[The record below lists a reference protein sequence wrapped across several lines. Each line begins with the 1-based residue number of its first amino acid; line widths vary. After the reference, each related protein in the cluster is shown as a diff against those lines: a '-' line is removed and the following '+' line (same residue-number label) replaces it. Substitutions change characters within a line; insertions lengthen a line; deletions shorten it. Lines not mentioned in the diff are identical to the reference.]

1 MIFSLKRNKSTK
13 GKKNMMT
20 IKIKVIGNRNPRKLD
35 ELKYYATTVSRGDTD
50 LEMLS
55 ELVSDQTS
63 MTKADCYGV
72 LIALEHNI
80 IQELKNGNI
89 VRLGSLGSYQISVS
103 SDGTLHKKDFK
114 AKNIK
119 KARILFRPGKG
130 LKNMLKYLKYEF

>member
-1 MIFSLKRNKSTK
+1 
-13 GKKNMMT
+13 MT
-20 IKIKVIGNRNPRKLD
+20 IKVKVIGNRNPRKLD

-63 MTKADCYGV
+63 MSKADCYGV

-80 IQELKNGNI
+80 INELKDGRI
-89 VRLGSLGSYQISVS
+89 VRLGGLGSYQISVS
-103 SDGTLHKKDFK
+103 SVGTLNKKDFK
-114 AKNIK
+114 IKNIR

-130 LKNMLKYLKYEF
+130 LKNMLKFLKYGF

>member
-1 MIFSLKRNKSTK
+1 MA
-13 GKKNMMT
+13 

-35 ELKYYATTVSRGDTD
+35 KLKYYATTVSRGDTD

-80 IQELKNGNI
+80 INELKNGNI
-89 VRLGSLGSYQISVS
+89 VRLGSLGSYQVSVS
-103 SDGTLHKKDFK
+103 SDGAPNKKDFK
-114 AKNIK
+114 IKNIK
-119 KARILFRPGKG
+119 KARILFRPGKK
-130 LKNMLKYLKYEF
+130 LKNMLKYLKYEFEIIR

>member
-1 MIFSLKRNKSTK
+1 MA
-13 GKKNMMT
+13 
-20 IKIKVIGNRNPRKLD
+20 IKVKVIGNRNPRKLD

-63 MTKADCYGV
+63 MSKADCYGV

-80 IQELKNGNI
+80 INELKDGRI

-103 SDGTLHKKDFK
+103 SIGTWNKKDFK
-114 AKNIK
+114 TKNIK

-130 LKNMLKYLKYEF
+130 LKNMLMKLKYVF